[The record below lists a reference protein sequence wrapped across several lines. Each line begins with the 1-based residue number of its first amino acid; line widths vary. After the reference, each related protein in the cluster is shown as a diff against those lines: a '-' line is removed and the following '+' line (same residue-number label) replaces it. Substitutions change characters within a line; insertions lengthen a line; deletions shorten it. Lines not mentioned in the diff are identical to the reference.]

1 MYLNCDQACGSKQA
15 GTPTNAEPSS
25 NCGPLRCASLPEI
38 KDPQTCEV
46 SGFEFG
52 DYSIRVAEE
61 KGRLREISALVNRM
75 YAWRGYQTPSSK
87 PVERPKNQVT
97 LEGIFGNHLFGTLS
111 VTLDSP
117 GGLAAEGLYTEELN
131 TLRKVDSR
139 LCEFTQLAIE
149 PRFNSKDFLARLIHV
164 AFVYAHL
171 IQHASDMVIEVNPRH
186 VGFYRRMLGFS
197 RAGPERLC
205 ERVLAP
211 AVLMHIDLAFMG
223 QQIARHGG
231 GNRQDDVRSLYPH
244 FFSPDEQSALCE
256 RMSRHVE
263 ARVCGAAPILSRD
276 SNRIIWYSPAASG
289 SPYHGAN

>member
-1 MYLNCDQACGSKQA
+1 MYLICDQARGKTQA
-15 GTPTNAEPSS
+15 CRHAGAESTI
-25 NCGPLRCASLPEI
+25 NCGPLHCASHPKVKEPHI
-38 KDPQTCEV
+38 CEV

-52 DYSIRVAEE
+52 DYQIRVAEE
-61 KGRLREISALVNRM
+61 KSRLREIGALVNRM
-75 YAWRGYQTPSSK
+75 YAWRGYQTPSTEQ
-87 PVERPKNQVT
+87 VERPKNQVT

-117 GGLAAEGLYTEELN
+117 GGLAADGLYTEELN
-131 TLRKVDSR
+131 ALRKADSR

-186 VGFYRRMLGFS
+186 VGFYRRMLGFK

-211 AVLMHIDLAFMG
+211 AVLMHIDLTTMG

-231 GNRQDDVRSLYPH
+231 GNRQDDARSLYPH
-244 FFSPDEQSALCE
+244 FFSPDEQSVLCE
-256 RMSRHVE
+256 RMTRHVE
-263 ARVCGAAPILSRD
+263 TRVYGAAPALSSD
-276 SNRIIWYSPAASG
+276 THRIVWHSPGASG